1 MRYLFAHLVV
11 HCSFLRSFA
20 LLFCLVVRPF
30 HGLKVVLKHYEQIL
44 SCFNRDACVAKEK
57 A

>member
-1 MRYLFAHLVV
+1 MRYLFAHLVFITRSCV
-11 HCSFLRSFA
+11 HFA